1 VDKIIAASMAKIGS
15 SGFEVAY
22 DDGRGMT
29 MDEAM
34 ELALTK

>member
-1 VDKIIAASMAKIGS
+1 MPKAQDYHLTKEALKAI
-15 SGFEVAY
+15 EVAY